1 MPGFLSNLLQSLHG
15 RRRDMR
21 FLCRSLL
28 SETGE
33 ASQTAIAQEIIAT
46 YNSMSPEQ
54 RLSFFELLNREFAPD
69 KDAIRR
75 AAAEYEKVPD
85 TKTLDALSA
94 AVEAPRQEL
103 MRRINTAPGGTQTL
117 VTMRE
122 HLLSLPSNG
131 SNFVAADS
139 DLRH

>member
-1 MPGFLSNLLQSLHG
+1 MAGFLRDYLKPIQG

-54 RLSFFELLNREFAPD
+54 RVAFFELLNREFAPD

-85 TKTLDALSA
+85 TKTLDALSS
-94 AVEAPRQEL
+94 AVEAPRQE
-103 MRRINTAPGGTQTL
+103 
-117 VTMRE
+117 
-122 HLLSLPSNG
+122 
-131 SNFVAADS
+131 
-139 DLRH
+139 